1 MAIAL
6 GSTYVLGA
14 QLYNAANNS
23 NNVADIP
30 VTMVAINTVIHA
42 TNITIA
48 TK

>member
-1 MAIAL
+1 MCYKARR
-6 GSTYVLGA
+6 
-14 QLYNAANNS
+14 YNDANS
-23 NNVADIP
+23 SINVADIP